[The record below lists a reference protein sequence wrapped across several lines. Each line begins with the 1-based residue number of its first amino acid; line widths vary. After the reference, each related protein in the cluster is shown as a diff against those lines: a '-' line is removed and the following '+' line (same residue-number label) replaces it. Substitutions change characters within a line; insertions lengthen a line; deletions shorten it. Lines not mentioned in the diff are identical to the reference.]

1 MELTP
6 TQLDIVNHNYDPQTV
21 LSIQAGPGTGKTFA
35 LIKRIQK
42 LIADGVPPQSIV
54 VLSLTNR
61 TVNSLRS
68 ALSEYIGGDT
78 GDVVIKTFH
87 SFAFDLIESNLQEYF
102 PEKGRQM
109 LLDDISFQN
118 YRTLFMTGNSV
129 KQLHLE
135 KALLEVRE
143 GKDVANVAEKYGISQ
158 SDLHETIKFLNDNGM
173 IRYLDF
179 IRDAIELLDV
189 SKGEIV
195 KDIRVLIIDEFQDMQ
210 PQLVTFIEKLVE
222 GGDKHITLAGDSNQ
236 CIYEFL
242 GSSPDITQ
250 KFVSSL
256 GWETEEICLNESFRL
271 TPENLHISNMV
282 IDQNKL
288 VSKKEPSAEPTV
300 YSLVSKYDEYNYIGS
315 EIARL
320 ICQLGGLLKFSD
332 FMILA
337 SQNREV
343 DSISE
348 FMTNHFGFNVNKYS
362 LNSEWVNSNTHMLI
376 DILSILNKGRGSDLA
391 LLCTLMKLGSLKQLI
406 RELYL
411 GYRLSQS
418 TSLEDYLKSESAS
431 CKFNSKPRIKFK
443 RQIDLLLNVIEEERK
458 NLGDA
463 VSIMSSLARIVRE
476 TDIITY
482 LNKPSRGHKDQENEI
497 KLVNNLTSFYESL
510 SLSYKKTPSL
520 DYFLN
525 NYPEDE
531 PVLEE
536 RSINVSTVH
545 KAKGL
550 EFPVVFVTNFPG
562 YFGSANERLLY
573 VALTRAK
580 NLLYTGYQGNTFQAY
595 SSSRGFEM
603 NRTWITNAARDLN
616 RSAPSKHLLNASMR
630 ILKTSRLI

>member
-6 TQLDIVNHNYDPQTV
+6 TQLKIVNHHYNPKSV

-35 LIKRIQK
+35 LVKRIQK
-42 LIADGVPPQSIV
+42 LIADGVSPQSIV

-68 ALSEYIGGDT
+68 ALAEYIGSQP

-87 SFAFDLIESNLQEYF
+87 SFAHDLIESNLQEYF

-118 YRTLFMTGNSV
+118 YRALFMSGKGV

-135 KALLEVRE
+135 KAMSEVRD
-143 GKDVANVAEKYGISQ
+143 GKDIADVAEKYEIVQ
-158 SDLHETIKFLNDNGM
+158 SDLCDTIKFFNDNGM
-173 IRYLDF
+173 IRYSDF
-179 IRDAIELLDV
+179 IRNAIGLLDI

-195 KDIRVLIIDEFQDMQ
+195 KDIQVLMVDEFQDMQ

-222 GGDKHITLAGDSNQ
+222 FGDKHITLAGDSNQ

-242 GSSPDITQ
+242 GSSPDITENFIS
-250 KFVSSL
+250 KL

-271 TPENLHISNMV
+271 SPQNLDISNVV

-288 VSKKEPSAEPTV
+288 VSMKEPSAGPTV

-320 ICQLGGLLKFSD
+320 ICQSGGLLKFSD

-343 DSISE
+343 DSISK
-348 FMTNHFGFNVNKYS
+348 FMTDHFGYNVNKYS
-362 LNSEWVNSNTHMLI
+362 SNSDWVNSNVHILI
-376 DILSILNKGRGSDLA
+376 DILSVLNKGTGSDLA
-391 LLCTLMKLGSLKQLI
+391 LLCTLMKLGNSKSLV
-406 RELYL
+406 RDLYL
-411 GYRLSQS
+411 SYRSTQS
-418 TSLEDYLKSESAS
+418 PGLEDYLKSESAT
-431 CKFNSKPRIKFK
+431 CKFNTKPRFKFK
-443 RQIDLLLNVIEEERK
+443 ERIDLFLNVIQQERK
-458 NLGDA
+458 NLDDP
-463 VSIMSSLARIVRE
+463 VSIMASLARIIKE
-476 TDIITY
+476 TGIIAQ
-482 LNKPSRGHKDQENEI
+482 LNKPARGHKDQENET
-497 KLVNNLTSFYESL
+497 KLLNNLSSFYESL

-525 NYPEDE
+525 NYLEDE

-536 RSINVSTVH
+536 HSINVSTVH

-562 YFGSANERLLY
+562 YYRSVNARLLY

-603 NRTWITNAARDLN
+603 NRAWISSTARDLQRN
-616 RSAPSKHLLNASMR
+616 NPSKHLLNAGMR